1 MIILTPEGHLVWC
14 LLRSC
19 IVQQMYLYPSIYT
32 YVHTYFAGNKEQEE
46 LLMQE
51 WFGLLNKKNELI
63 KRQIELNILYV
74 NDIVAMSEGIAC
86 ILLTCLTM
94 NV

>member
-1 MIILTPEGHLVWC
+1 
-14 LLRSC
+14 
-19 IVQQMYLYPSIYT
+19 
-32 YVHTYFAGNKEQEE
+32 
-46 LLMQE
+46 MQE

-74 NDIVAMSEGIAC
+74 NDIVVMSESIAS
-86 ILLTCLTM
+86 ILLTCLTV

>member
-1 MIILTPEGHLVWC
+1 
-14 LLRSC
+14 
-19 IVQQMYLYPSIYT
+19 
-32 YVHTYFAGNKEQEE
+32 
-46 LLMQE
+46 MQE

-86 ILLTCLTM
+86 ILLTCLTV
-94 NV
+94 NVQGERRRSGEETILSE

>member
-1 MIILTPEGHLVWC
+1 MFFMPQHSC
-14 LLRSC
+14 LMCSL
-19 IVQQMYLYPSIYT
+19 YLYLYIHT
-32 YVHTYFAGNKEQEE
+32 YIHTYFAGNKEEEE

-86 ILLTCLTM
+86 ILLTFLL
-94 NV
+94 

>member
-1 MIILTPEGHLVWC
+1 
-14 LLRSC
+14 
-19 IVQQMYLYPSIYT
+19 
-32 YVHTYFAGNKEQEE
+32 
-46 LLMQE
+46 MQE